1 MEHVWRTIKNLSK
14 FLRLHTVL
22 VSPLYLQQLASLRHN
37 TAVLLYDYNVVRR
50 GGGGRW
56 LLGVYRKQTCRGSG
70 QTSPG
75 FYGRRHLLSK
85 EVQCGDNRGWILN
98 LFCKLLQPPH

>member
-56 LLGVYRKQTCRGSG
+56 LLGVYRKQTCRGSVRLHLDSMG
-70 QTSPG
+70 GGIFSL
-75 FYGRRHLLSK
+75 RRCSVATT
-85 EVQCGDNRGWILN
+85 EVGS
-98 LFCKLLQPPH
+98 

>member
-1 MEHVWRTIKNLSK
+1 MI
-14 FLRLHTVL
+14 
-22 VSPLYLQQLASLRHN
+22 A
-37 TAVLLYDYNVVRR
+37 
-50 GGGGRW
+50 GG
-56 LLGVYRKQTCRGSG
+56 LKKADL

-98 LFCKLLQPPH
+98 LFCKLL

>member
-1 MEHVWRTIKNLSK
+1 MEHIWRTIKNLSK

-22 VSPLYLQQLASLRHN
+22 VSPLYLQQLVSLRHN

-56 LLGVYRKQTCRGSG
+56 LLGFTESRPAEAAVRLHLDSMGGGIFSLRRCSVATTEVGS
-70 QTSPG
+70 
-75 FYGRRHLLSK
+75 
-85 EVQCGDNRGWILN
+85 
-98 LFCKLLQPPH
+98 